1 MLIYVVFKFYVIT
14 FLFHLTWENS
24 LFCKVLQFDE
34 NLCLADS
41 SYMPP
46 LLLVEY
52 FVRRVHPWTCPHC
65 LVTRLTLFCCYV
77 FFFFFFF
84 QEEQPI
90 YDAFS
95 QEEFLS
101 KFISFLSLEDRKGK
115 DKFNVHRFVLFKVRE
130 EISVFGYV
138 LNNK

>member
-1 MLIYVVFKFYVIT
+1 MA
-14 FLFHLTWENS
+14 
-24 LFCKVLQFDE
+24 C
-34 NLCLADS
+34 
-41 SYMPP
+41 PP
-46 LLLVEY
+46 LDMSSLSSDQTNFVLLLCF
-52 FVRRVHPWTCPHC
+52 FVV
-65 LVTRLTLFCCYV
+65 
-77 FFFFFFF
+77 FF

-130 EISVFGYV
+130 EIFVFGYV

>member
-1 MLIYVVFKFYVIT
+1 MKISVW
-14 FLFHLTWENS
+14 LTIVTVSTPPSERSS
-24 LFCKVLQFDE
+24 LSGGQTDFV
-34 NLCLADS
+34 
-41 SYMPP
+41 
-46 LLLVEY
+46 LLL
-52 FVRRVHPWTCPHC
+52 CM
-65 LVTRLTLFCCYV
+65 L
-77 FFFFFFF
+77 FF

-130 EISVFGYV
+130 EISVVGYL

>member
-1 MLIYVVFKFYVIT
+1 MK
-14 FLFHLTWENS
+14 
-24 LFCKVLQFDE
+24 
-34 NLCLADS
+34 
-41 SYMPP
+41 
-46 LLLVEY
+46 
-52 FVRRVHPWTCPHC
+52 RVHPWKGPYC
-65 LVTRLTLFCCYV
+65 LVTRLTLFSCC
-77 FFFFFFF
+77 FCFF

-130 EISVFGYV
+130 EISVVSYV

>member
-1 MLIYVVFKFYVIT
+1 MK
-14 FLFHLTWENS
+14 
-24 LFCKVLQFDE
+24 
-34 NLCLADS
+34 
-41 SYMPP
+41 
-46 LLLVEY
+46 
-52 FVRRVHPWTCPHC
+52 RVHPWKGPYC
-65 LVTRLTLFCCYV
+65 LVIRLTLFSCCV
-77 FFFFFFF
+77 FF

-130 EISVFGYV
+130 EISVVSYV

>member
-1 MLIYVVFKFYVIT
+1 MK
-14 FLFHLTWENS
+14 
-24 LFCKVLQFDE
+24 
-34 NLCLADS
+34 
-41 SYMPP
+41 
-46 LLLVEY
+46 
-52 FVRRVHPWTCPHC
+52 RVHPWKGPYC
-65 LVTRLTLFCCYV
+65 LVIRLTLFFCCV
-77 FFFFFFF
+77 FF

-130 EISVFGYV
+130 EISVVSYV

>member
-1 MLIYVVFKFYVIT
+1 MA
-14 FLFHLTWENS
+14 
-24 LFCKVLQFDE
+24 C
-34 NLCLADS
+34 
-41 SYMPP
+41 PP
-46 LLLVEY
+46 LDMSSLSSDQTNFVLLL
-52 FVRRVHPWTCPHC
+52 C
-65 LVTRLTLFCCYV
+65 
-77 FFFFFFF
+77 FFLFFFF